1 MRFSLVVLCVSLAG
15 AVAASSSKSPGDDDD
30 EQPGAPPPEV
40 APDPALEAY
49 VEQVAEHGAD
59 EPVVEADRPPECD
72 DGEVLW
78 HRDGLTDICAPLCST
93 DADCIEG
100 MERCAA
106 LVVPQVVEPVT
117 ADEVVVDENG
127 EPVPAE
133 ARAFVD
139 DDAVA
144 LENAEAGHAI
154 AVCDPLFDLNG
165 ATETADFLGED

>member
-1 MRFSLVVLCVSLAG
+1 MKNVLSWFFFASL
-15 AVAASSSKSPGDDDD
+15 AASSASTSTDDDD

-40 APDPALEAY
+40 APDPAFEAY
-49 VEQVAEHGAD
+49 AEQVAEHGAD
-59 EPVVEADRPPECD
+59 EPVVEADLPPECD

-117 ADEVVVDENG
+117 ADEVAVDEDG

-154 AVCDPLFDLNG
+154 AVCDPFFDLDG

>member
-1 MRFSLVVLCVSLAG
+1 MLLGASLATCVAFAARAVSSG
-15 AVAASSSKSPGDDDD
+15 ADDDD
-30 EQPGAPPPEV
+30 ELVDDEAVEDLAPE
-40 APDPALEAY
+40 PAQAAYAEA
-49 VEQVAEHGAD
+49 VAEHGAY
-59 EPVVEADRPPECD
+59 EPVVDADLPPECG

-117 ADEVVVDENG
+117 ADEVAVDEDG

-154 AVCDPLFDLNG
+154 AVCDPFFDLDG

>member
-1 MRFSLVVLCVSLAG
+1 MLSVAG
-15 AVAASSSKSPGDDDD
+15 AVAASSRASDDDD

-59 EPVVEADRPPECD
+59 EPVVEADQPPECD

-144 LENAEAGHAI
+144 LESAEAGHAI
-154 AVCDPLFDLNG
+154 AVCDPFFDLNG